1 MTAGTLPAARYV
13 LALLFCVNLVNYLDR
28 QILYALLPLI
38 QGEMG
43 FSDAQAGALA
53 SAFMAVYMCAAPCVA
68 YFADRGR
75 AGRAWLISVGLV
87 FWSAA
92 TFFSGLARS
101 YASLFAAR
109 AAVGVGESGYGA
121 VSPSFVAEHFPKPR
135 RGWALAV
142 FSAAIP
148 VGSALGYLFGGW
160 AGHHFGWRKAFWAAG
175 LAGLALSALVWRL
188 KDPRQGEASEGS
200 APSLKEYLTLYR
212 VPSYVAATLSMAAMT
227 FSLGGLAV
235 WMPTF
240 LVRTWG
246 FNVAQAGTLF
256 GAITVGAG
264 LVGSLLGGW
273 LGDRLL
279 KVTGKAYFLVSGAGL
294 ALAVPAGV
302 WAVLS
307 PSLPAALAALAA
319 AETLAFLNMGPLNG
333 VIVSVTSARMRS
345 MAFAANIFVIHA
357 LGDAVSPT
365 IIGLISDRWSLR
377 AGLVLAML
385 LMGVSAA
392 LCLWGS
398 RHVERDS
405 RRMEKTA

>member
-1 MTAGTLPAARYV
+1 MTTAMPAARYV

-75 AGRAWLISVGLV
+75 TGRTWFISMGLA

-92 TFFSGLARS
+92 TLLSGLARS

-121 VSPSFVAEHFPKPR
+121 VSPSFVAEHFPEAR

-188 KDPRQGEASEGS
+188 KDPREGG
-200 APSLKEYLTLYR
+200 AADGAPPSLREYLTLYS
-212 VPSYVAATLSMAAMT
+212 VPSYVAATLAMAAMT

-240 LVRTWG
+240 LVRAWG
-246 FNVAQAGTLF
+246 LNVAQSGTIF
-256 GAITVGAG
+256 GGITVGAG

-273 LGDRLL
+273 LGDKLL

-294 ALAVPAGV
+294 ALAVPAGIL
-302 WAVLS
+302 AVLS
-307 PSLPAALAALAA
+307 PSLPAALAGLAV

-333 VIVSVTSARMRS
+333 VIVAVTSARMRS

-365 IIGLISDRWSLR
+365 IIGLISDRWDLR
-377 AGLVLAML
+377 SGLVLAML
-385 LMGVSAA
+385 FMGISAA
-392 LCLWGS
+392 LCLWGA

-405 RRMEKTA
+405 TLRGGS